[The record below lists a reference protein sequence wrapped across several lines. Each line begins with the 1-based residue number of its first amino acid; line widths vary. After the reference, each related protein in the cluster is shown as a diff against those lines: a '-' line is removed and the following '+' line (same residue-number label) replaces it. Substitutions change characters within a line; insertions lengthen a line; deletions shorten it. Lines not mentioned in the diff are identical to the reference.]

1 MARPLPGSGGP
12 HPTVD
17 GLTLGVAVM
26 SNDPPHRGEMHP
38 DGDELLYLVSGSVD
52 VVLEEDGREERVE
65 LEPGQ
70 AFVVPRGLRHRVTL
84 REPSQILYLT
94 PGPGGQ
100 YRPLDGGPPRDV
112 SGATSGSAQPS
123 CNQINLVVRDMNAS
137 VAFYRLL
144 GLDIPERMIWR
155 TKTGAH
161 PRRLVAAERLRP
173 PPRIRTP
180 TRSAS

>member
-1 MARPLPGSGGP
+1 MPRSSKISKTPKPLACRETGMTTSHHEAIDLSRTPVGLDRAGMARPLPGSGGP

-70 AFVVPRGLRHRVTL
+70 ALVVPRGLWHRHEAPNMVL
-84 REPSQILYLT
+84 EC
-94 PGPGGQ
+94 
-100 YRPLDGGPPRDV
+100 
-112 SGATSGSAQPS
+112 GATSG
-123 CNQINLVVRDMNAS
+123 
-137 VAFYRLL
+137 
-144 GLDIPERMIWR
+144 R
-155 TKTGAH
+155 TQHSMAED
-161 PRRLVAAERLRP
+161 PRRTEVDP
-173 PPRIRTP
+173 GFRT
-180 TRSAS
+180 RA